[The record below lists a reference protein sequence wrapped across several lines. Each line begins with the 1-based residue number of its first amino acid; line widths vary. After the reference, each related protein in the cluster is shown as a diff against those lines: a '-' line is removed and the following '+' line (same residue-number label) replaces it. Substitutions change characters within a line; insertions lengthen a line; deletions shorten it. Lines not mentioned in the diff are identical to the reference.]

1 MSQSLDSSVTGV
13 RHFNRFYTRKI
24 GVLREGLLDST
35 LSLTEARVL
44 YELAGRDGT
53 TASEV
58 RRELGLDAGYLSRIL
73 RGFRK
78 RGWLQRG
85 AAKEDARR
93 QALSLTRSGRATFQ
107 SLNARSSEQIRQLV
121 GALGPGDQDHLLD
134 AMRTIET
141 LLEPQDRRAQTYLL
155 RTHRPGDIGWVV
167 HRHGALYSEEW
178 GYDERFEALV
188 AQIVSD
194 FVRRYDPDRERCWI
208 AERNGE
214 RVGSVFLVR
223 MSKHVAKLRLLLVEP
238 AARGSGIGKR
248 LVEECIRFARQCRYR
263 KILLWT
269 QSELKAA
276 RTIYQQ
282 CGFRLTAT
290 DPHQSWGRSDLVS
303 ETWELDLR

>member
-1 MSQSLDSSVTGV
+1 MSQSLDSCVSGV

-24 GVLREGLLDST
+24 GVLREGLLDSA

-44 YELAGRDGT
+44 YELAGRDGA

-58 RRELGLDAGYLSRIL
+58 RGELGLDAGYLSRIL
-73 RGFRK
+73 RGFQK
-78 RGWLQRG
+78 LGWLQRG
-85 AAKEDARR
+85 AAKDDARR
-93 QALSLTRSGRATFQ
+93 QPLSLTRSGRATFQ
-107 SLNARSSEQIRQLV
+107 SLDARSSDQVRQIVSTL
-121 GALGPGDQDHLLD
+121 APGDQGHLLD

-141 LLEPQDRRAQTYLL
+141 LLEPENRPAQPYLL
-155 RTHRPGDIGWVV
+155 RAHGPGDLGWVV
-167 HRHGALYSEEW
+167 HRHGVLYSEEW

-188 AQIVSD
+188 AQIVSE
-194 FVRRYDPDRERCWI
+194 FVQRFDPDRERCWI

-214 RVGSVFLVR
+214 RIGSVFLVR
-223 MSKHVAKLRLLLVEP
+223 P

-282 CGFRLTAT
+282 
-290 DPHQSWGRSDLVS
+290 
-303 ETWELDLR
+303 